1 MKKAG
6 EITKFDGRNGIIN
19 DKTEEF
25 DFHLR
30 DLSEK
35 NQSEPIHLG
44 DKVEFRAEYRD
55 YNVKIA
61 KNIKVLQ
68 KRQ

>member
-30 DLSEK
+30 DLSDK
-35 NQSEPIHLG
+35 NQAEPIHLET
-44 DKVEFRAEYRD
+44 KSSLEP
-55 YNVKIA
+55 
-61 KNIKVLQ
+61 NIGTIM
-68 KRQ
+68 